1 MTVDVTPIGPNQS
14 IYVDRVEDNGDVYV
28 GANTDEPLNYFYV
41 VYGER
46 KDIEKLELV
55 KDAPV
60 ASPNDH
66 ID

>member
-28 GANTDEPLNYFYV
+28 GANTEVPLNYFYI

-46 KDIEKLELV
+46 KDIDNLVTV

-60 ASPNDH
+60 ASPSDH